1 MRRSSVA
8 TVVLWLAA
16 LAPATAHAYV
26 GAPITHGPDP
36 SAIAAGTESAV
47 APAALGKRVAKLVPS
62 AWCGTEAGS
71 DDTVNEVDNGPYRY
85 HAVYMI
91 PADGKDRFQSLATGM
106 QNDAFQASALLET
119 SYGRAIRFD
128 IGTSC
133 GPQYLDISVVRM
145 PQTSAQLAAAARTGN
160 GTFDAVSSAL
170 DAAGFTTIQPTDSVA
185 DAAERT
191 RNYLVWLDG
200 PAPSGSCGQAAI
212 YDDPSRSPDNLNNF
226 GGKAAVVFRNGDGFC
241 SSNAAR
247 HEMGH
252 NLGALQPVAPHA
264 FDGSHCDDAYEDTMC
279 YSNSPE
285 VADGD
290 RGTFFD
296 YGNDDYWSLP
306 GKALPWWT
314 VDENRFLCPDASCN
328 VVAGAGSA
336 DPAPV
341 DGSGAGTVVRPTPE
355 TIVTPAGAARRPH
368 VRMRARRGRHG
379 LWRVRLRASG
389 EGRAVVIVR
398 CRPRRHSQVRT
409 ALRRAT
415 RLPRT
420 LHGRVRCRASRPHA
434 RLFVG

>member
-8 TVVLWLAA
+8 TVVLCLAA
-16 LAPATAHAYV
+16 LGPATAHAYV

-36 SAIAAGTESAV
+36 AQVAAGPEAAA

-62 AWCGTEAGS
+62 AWCGTEAAS

-91 PADGKDRFQSLATGM
+91 AADGTDRFGTLASGM
-106 QNDAFQASALLET
+106 QRDAFQASALLET
-119 SYGRAIRFD
+119 AYGRAIRFD

-145 PQTSAQLAAAARTGN
+145 LQTSAQLTAAARTGN
-160 GTFDAVSSAL
+160 GTFNAVSAAL

-185 DAAERT
+185 DAAART
-191 RNYLVWLDG
+191 RNYVVWLDA

-212 YDDPSRSPDNLNNF
+212 YDDPTRSADNLNNF
-226 GGKAAVVFRNGDGFC
+226 GGKAAVVFRNGSGFC

-247 HEMGH
+247 HEIGH
-252 NLGALQPVAPHA
+252 NLGGLQPVAPHA

-290 RGTFFD
+290 RGQFFD

-306 GKALPWWT
+306 GRPLAWWT
-314 VDENRFLCPDASCN
+314 VDLNRFLCDDATCN
-328 VVAGAGSA
+328 AVGG
-336 DPAPV
+336 
-341 DGSGAGTVVRPTPE
+341 DGVPE
-355 TIVTPAGAARRPH
+355 GPAGAAVTPSGSRAVAPRRARSH
-368 VRMRARRGRHG
+368 GRLKMHARRRAHGLWKLRLRAVGSGRGVGGVRLRRARRG
-379 LWRVRLRASG
+379 
-389 EGRAVVIVR
+389 
-398 CRPRRHSQVRT
+398 QVRT
-409 ALRRAT
+409 VLHRLT
-415 RLPRT
+415 RLPRP
-420 LHGRVRCRASRPHA
+420 LHGRVRCRAS
-434 RLFVG
+434 